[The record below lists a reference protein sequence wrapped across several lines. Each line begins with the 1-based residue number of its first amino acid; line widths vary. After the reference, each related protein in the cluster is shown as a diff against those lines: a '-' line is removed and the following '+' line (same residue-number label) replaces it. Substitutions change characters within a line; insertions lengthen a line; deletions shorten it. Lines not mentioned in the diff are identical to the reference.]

1 MWIVEQRG
9 TRWGNILGSR
19 GRPSDANSYGGISR
33 TGLLYP
39 HSIGTDEG
47 GSLAGLE
54 VRCNCRRARSMAV
67 CPAFRLSPFLI
78 YVNDEERAGRE
89 EGSLRTTSCAERE
102 NHFLHVD
109 PDDPKAPKPITK
121 DMTEDEVRRYYRNA
135 GWSVQILMNACNSFV
150 NGSTNLKLK
159 TGPACGLQRR
169 HVQIIATANDA
180 EVP

>member
-19 GRPSDANSYGGISR
+19 GRPSDATSNGGISR

-121 DMTEDEVRRYYRNA
+121 DMTEDEVRRHSPAIPGGRMRM
-135 GWSVQILMNACNSFV
+135 LMNACNSLL
-150 NGSTNLKLK
+150 NSSSNLELK
-159 TGPACGLQRR
+159 TVGLRS
-169 HVQIIATANDA
+169 
-180 EVP
+180 